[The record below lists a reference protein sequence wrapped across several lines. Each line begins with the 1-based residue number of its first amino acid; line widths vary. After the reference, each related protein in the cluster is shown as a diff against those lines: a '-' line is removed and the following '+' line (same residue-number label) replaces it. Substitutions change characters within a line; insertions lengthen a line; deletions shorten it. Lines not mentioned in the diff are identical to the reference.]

1 MTTSF
6 LPTPKVAVARS
17 NFFHAAAIL
26 GAIVTIGFAGAALAD
41 SPSASNGSAATLPA
55 QAPNENTMARCEQ
68 LYGLWNKHN
77 TDGYAKPLDA
87 RMALEDCQKG
97 NISGGIASLK
107 RSLERAQIAIPPAD
121 AGVAQSPATAP
132 ATLRPH
138 GEKRRVSQ

>member
-1 MTTSF
+1 
-6 LPTPKVAVARS
+6 
-17 NFFHAAAIL
+17 
-26 GAIVTIGFAGAALAD
+26 
-41 SPSASNGSAATLPA
+41 
-55 QAPNENTMARCEQ
+55 MARCEQ

-97 NISGGIASLK
+97 NIAGGIASLK